1 MSDETAQGL
10 RLECQKCG
18 DWYPGHIS
26 GPMLERLED
35 AGIEFDEVAAAI
47 DGGLTSWRL
56 LCPSCAAVAS
66 N

>member
-18 DWYPGHIS
+18 DWYSAHIS
-26 GPMLERLED
+26 GAMLERLED
-35 AGIEFDEVAAAI
+35 AGIEPDEVAAAI
-47 DGGLTSWRL
+47 DGGLASQRL